1 MILLIHKNLLLFA
14 LNQVIQANLL
24 LKLTK
29 IIVKIKFSFPVET
42 LTFCCYS
49 TPVEFNLVSLWHYNV
64 IWL

>member
-1 MILLIHKNLLLFA
+1 MLLIHKNLLLFA
-14 LNQVIQANLL
+14 LNQVIQDNLL

-29 IIVKIKFSFPVET
+29 IIVKINFSFPVET

-49 TPVEFNLVSLWHYNV
+49 TPVEFNFMSLWHYNV